1 MKKILLTLLGILC
14 AIIELV
20 EVLFFPIV
28 FLIAGLLLQLPWQ
41 YYAIFIGGYF
51 ALLLLGELILR
62 LIFKKLDKQYSSRF
76 AKKLE
81 KIISKFQAEVD

>member
-28 FLIAGLLLQLPWQ
+28 FLIVGLLLQLPWQ

>member
-1 MKKILLTLLGILC
+1 MKKVLLTLLGITC

-20 EVLFFPIV
+20 EFFFFPIV

-51 ALLLLGELILR
+51 AFFLLGELILY
-62 LIFKKLDKQYSSRF
+62 LGFKKLHKQYSSRF
-76 AKKLE
+76 VKKLE
-81 KIISKFQAEVD
+81 KIISKFSTDAD

>member
-1 MKKILLTLLGILC
+1 MKKVLLTLLGITY

-20 EVLFFPIV
+20 EFFFFPIV

-51 ALLLLGELILR
+51 AFFLLGELILY
-62 LIFKKLDKQYSSRF
+62 LIFKKLHKRYASRF

-81 KIISKFQAEVD
+81 KIISKF